1 MLKINVPMTEGF
13 DDEKQ
18 EFVVVD
24 SFELELEHSL
34 VSLSKWESFWKKPFI
49 DTTEKTT
56 EEVLWYIQAM
66 CLDEDFP
73 EGIFHRLSQDNI
85 NTINDYISD
94 SMTATWFAEDKS
106 PGSREII
113 TAEIIYYW
121 MVTFNI
127 PFTCENWHLQR
138 LLTLIRVCSKKNE
151 PPKKM
156 SPHELAA
163 RNRAL
168 NAQRREQYKTKGY
181 ECSWHHLTGI

>member
-1 MLKINVPMTEGF
+1 MLILEIRGDESF
-13 DDEKQ
+13 DEATKKFISPV
-18 EFVVVD
+18 ETT
-24 SFELELEHSL
+24 LRLEHSL

-56 EEVLWYIQAM
+56 EEVLWYIKAM

-168 NAQRREQYKTKGY
+168 NAQRRAQYKTKG
-181 ECSWHHLTGI
+181 